1 MKPYK
6 AVLIILA
13 IIIADQ
19 ALKIWVKTHLML
31 DEEVVIT
38 NWFRIHFAENKGM
51 AFSMELPGVWG
62 KAILGF
68 FRSIAAI
75 AGTWYV
81 IHLFRQKAHWGFI
94 AACSAILAGAVGNL
108 IDGAF
113 YGLIFS
119 DSYGRVAHFVPA
131 GSGYAGFMQGQVVDM
146 LRFPL
151 FHGFFPHWFPIWKG
165 QYFEFFNAIFNI
177 SDAAIT
183 VGVFVILIFQKTFF
197 KEEAAGNQPE
207 NSNAPQGETEVIE
220 K

>member
-6 AVLIILA
+6 AVLIIVL

-19 ALKIWVKTHLML
+19 ALKIWVKTHMML
-31 DEEVVIT
+31 DEEIFIT

-62 KAILGF
+62 KALLGI
-68 FRSIAAI
+68 FRSAAAV

-81 IHLFRQKAHWGFI
+81 IRLLKQKAHWGFI
-94 AACSAILAGAVGNL
+94 AACCSILAGAIGNL

-113 YGLIFS
+113 YGLLFT
-119 DSYGRVAHFVPA
+119 DSYGRLAQVFPA
-131 GSGYAGFMQGQVVDM
+131 KGYAGFMQGQVVDM

-151 FHGFFPHWFPIWKG
+151 FHGFSPNWLPLWGG
-165 QYFEFFNAIFNI
+165 QYFEFFNAVFNI

-183 VGVFVILIFQKTFF
+183 VGVFIILIFQKTFF
-197 KEEAAGNQPE
+197 KEPVADQSIGD
-207 NSNAPQGETEVIE
+207 SI
-220 K
+220 